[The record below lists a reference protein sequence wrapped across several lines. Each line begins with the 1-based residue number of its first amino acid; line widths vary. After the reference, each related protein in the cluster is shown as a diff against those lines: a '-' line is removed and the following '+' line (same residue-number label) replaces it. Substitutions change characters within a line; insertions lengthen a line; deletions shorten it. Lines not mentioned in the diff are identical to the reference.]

1 MVQEILTGEGRK
13 LYQKGK
19 ADKIGEGVVGEEDIF
34 LYRLRSFGWAKN

>member
-34 LYRLRSFGWAKN
+34 LYLLRSFGWAKN

>member
-19 ADKIGEGVVGEEDIF
+19 ADKIGGVVGEEDIF
-34 LYRLRSFGWAKN
+34 LYLLRSFGWAKN